1 MSKLFSN
8 FLNNAQIDIDGGPQ
22 DGQGDTGLGYAAGL
36 TKETARNAWNSS
48 AFVQDVFDYYQE
60 RDGKTFTSTDEA
72 KDYFMEDRRWRNMN
86 TVSIGRD
93 IYDSKSQSDAQNT
106 RLARLQTTFD
116 AMPDFYEEGGDG
128 WQGFRTNAAAGLLDV
143 INVVGFGSGGVAARA
158 AAAGVMAKAGTH
170 SVKNAT
176 TQAALG
182 QARKAG
188 IRAGLTKGAT
198 SEALAGG
205 LVEGIHSLGTQ
216 SRDIKIGLQDKYSLM
231 QTGAAIGGGLIGGAL
246 LGAPM
251 GLAGAL
257 VPNVNP
263 MSKGFGKG
271 NAIGRGI
278 RDGRRAAFRAD
289 LDGRQTA
296 AAKAQQEAE
305 NAAPEEPTGIGTPAN
320 KVRLTQVFT
329 DRAERQRTQEL
340 QDAVME
346 QGTADDSGKTID
358 VSASSSVDTSASQ
371 RFLNG
376 VKAMN
381 DSIGLASKYDADAEK
396 MVAAGANE
404 VKIREARDLAERHR
418 AVADKIEVQLQ
429 GIDAPSKATADVD
442 IKLLEDLTN
451 QQKRIGYTDGVG
463 NAADNTMNAAVG
475 EGFTVEENTQ
485 GEGRSLV
492 RDVTNA
498 VAQAQGV
505 DAVGVGKNRENL
517 TGGGQPSDTAGERLS
532 DVNESAIAEREARIQ
547 EALRQQ
553 VEAAG
558 EKLPELDEAVDSA
571 TRELQDA
578 ERGLQKEVVGQDADG
593 GNIEKVTSAP
603 DSPEMA
609 VFNEKRQALD
619 DATKAADDQRA
630 VQDAVKEKSS
640 EATKLFEQDRMA
652 RHAAKVAAQPVE
664 EPSGGTPDVAPVEVV
679 VTATERIVNIVDMN
693 TNADSRFA
701 VLQLLVDNI
710 GGPFT
715 AKQLAEQISS
725 IKKNTKAAIA
735 ARKAK
740 FQAILEEYAGR
751 SDAIELLNDDDG
763 IAASALNNVV
773 FETLLDANQAEK
785 YGDATPYRAGAMA
798 EYNDWRERQAVEI
811 FDDRL
816 VDGFG
821 LPDQVLEGM
830 AQDFTPE
837 FADIARAAIN
847 NPDVQRVD
855 FPPAKKSEIKVF
867 IEGLPSSMKTEL
879 NEFKEKYLS
888 SLLASGQM
896 KMADAETIV
905 NRLAD
910 DKVDRWMRRS
920 GDFVERNQQAISNE
934 IDANRQMRQELT
946 KALEK
951 MLRTFK
957 PSLAESAAGK
967 KYTTEIQSREFRL
980 AGYDFGNIL
989 ASPGGDIV
997 GVAKGATRIRYK
1009 VSPTKDATPAQE
1021 AHLAARAEIAALI
1034 DKYGFKRDMYVSKI
1048 ISILDTRNEKLQKS
1062 REKNIDMGRRGVDD
1076 ETYAYGDRKGQRTDS
1091 AKKLDRLAYDS
1102 TSTNPV
1108 KDGKSIRGDRGNV
1121 RTSSAIGVSDAT
1133 AALGLGKH
1141 IGYTQV
1147 AATGKMTVWGKTTE
1161 GKATTAQLAAVFGK
1175 SKGGKL
1181 FRKTTVRNGQT
1192 GKLETLN
1199 SQVTAQMAIHDA
1211 AIDAASE
1218 QRVSNSVK
1226 AKRNLPYTQ
1235 PRITAIEQLD
1245 KAINKLKSAKNPK
1258 PSKKNPDAAI
1268 DPQKVADAQDAL
1280 DALYSK
1286 LRIATFFV
1294 DDPSLKKGTQILV
1307 DPAQLQ
1313 LARQALVDSTS
1324 DASEISDAQV
1334 MRRALKG
1341 IVSDFNSSTKKEAAA
1356 DNKVEYL
1363 ENEGLTSLRTEYN
1376 ALRNKLHDTMKGRLE
1391 KQGDGTMART
1401 GEKVAMDEVEL
1412 QRMRATLTK
1421 LGFALQNALDTG
1433 AKVDSKVADDLI
1445 SAPGKARAAA
1455 ARQDYARTKS
1465 EGDQATRDAA
1475 QEAAMNERRGLD
1487 GDNAYDQAFQNFD
1500 HIKDPELRAEL
1511 EADAFNAA
1519 VTATLNNRAGNGPE
1533 MTPEDYAIMAGVPLN
1548 EAKPINPATKT
1559 AVRQKADSIMQEEAA
1574 SVEMGEDIAEALTIQ
1589 RDNGLPKAWLEDQIK
1604 KIRAHYA
1611 KKTKPV
1617 TEPDSV
1623 PPTSKGKPPYIRVI
1637 DGIEIDLFNDL
1648 DYVDL
1653 GNSRTSIGFEGRMLG
1668 AVDSLPDGK
1677 AVFTRASDGK
1687 VYVFDTKKDLI
1698 DDLLP
1703 MFRETFNQVANKMP
1717 NKYRRKANQVGTEY
1731 PIDHKNSE
1739 TYGNNKPL
1747 TPNTKK
1753 GETPL
1758 DTPAKP
1764 VDPADRLT
1772 HNGEYYAAQIPT
1784 GKMFAVQIVDKT
1796 SKLKGSVRA
1805 TSLKKAQSAGDM
1817 LKNSSRYEFIF
1828 GHVDLPSTGV
1838 SRKDQL
1844 LETFRPMDA
1853 SDSFYDRNG
1862 KLVTVADADAELA
1875 SLANT
1880 VPDGSK
1886 AAVNTKASKLSTI
1899 ADNPIS
1905 GSEEH
1910 IAVLAELATVP
1921 KTIGELNDMMF
1932 GLESIS
1938 WNMLP
1943 SLNSYKNFMRL
1954 RASVGA
1960 LLNSSAKNGIDRD
1973 TARRVKVN
1981 YNQLQQALSEHA
1993 PDDLAAS
2000 VSFLENLFTF
2010 TGKSPLIEVGNEN
2023 SFTPDFANEK
2033 FGSKR
2038 NRITLDKEQINAG
2051 GNRHTPITATII
2063 HETAHWLYAN
2073 VLDETDKVQF
2083 WSAME
2088 KFYNDAEA
2096 GDGLDMDLLQKG
2108 SVDPQLFSNSLH
2120 SPSEYFAN
2128 QFLTWVT
2135 SNGQVNN
2142 ISLWGKIAQLGT
2154 MLLNNLRGIETPGV
2168 QLDPDL
2174 VPIFQKH
2181 MPVLQPDPVT
2191 GKMNVGISRFAHLEG
2206 VGAKFGKPMKEGQKR
2221 NTAAF
2226 LGEKIRLLDTTR
2238 LTLLGAKMR
2247 TPASLDDSLSLATDM
2262 EAAKN
2267 KIYGMFGGKA
2277 GEETH
2282 YFNPLQEGSGN
2293 VRITMFDTG
2302 TGSLQR
2308 GKLLE
2313 AQHKVHAFLK
2323 ALRENKK
2330 AFNPDVEETKQRDDE
2345 IRKLIDDGGTP
2356 DEATEAKIR
2365 EDSPYDNLDEKI
2377 IQQMDLL
2384 ATNLNN
2390 AMDVMNRQMIAA
2402 FNRQMPRDATT
2413 DLYIGITFEGQAEVR
2428 KVNRKSERFKKMARE
2443 DAAEY
2448 QSKKEALDL
2457 IVAQFNNAGIDIAD
2471 VAPDDLAG
2479 MVDELAVPI
2488 APIEA
2493 LKRHIVDGDT
2503 GVMAIQSIF
2512 QSINELGARPDL
2524 TSIPTMQE
2532 LYKQALAKGDF
2543 AKQILTEL
2551 TNMSKNG
2558 EQHKIVARLA
2568 KAATELG
2575 DPLWIQIALR
2585 WKTDPKNI
2593 GVKHEGVYAPPN
2605 KPAGDKSAPFVVA
2618 KGAMTHRRA
2627 DVETVLQSLWTNF
2640 HNAGISETEAP
2651 NKIVDTEYTA
2661 HVITGYGQNKAGND
2675 EVVLEQDGPL
2685 FKEMRKTLRKL
2696 AVKIT
2701 RINDARLNQ
2710 QPSREALD
2718 AKKDYITENLYEDV
2732 LPDLYMMAYRML
2744 SPSQQKDINDAAQ
2757 VSYAD
2762 ANQRESETLDFFVT
2776 RAMRQ
2781 TNSGVKPDIG
2791 KTNTFDDRLRTLLKR
2806 QYENS
2811 SQNQA
2816 SGGTFT
2822 YDPPKFAVADVENG
2836 LKEIGQI
2843 VFDLT
2848 HDILAFPKD
2857 TIAFKRDYDEANK
2870 WVNSGEDLFLLS
2882 PTKEE
2887 VAIARTPVLMAAKS
2901 HGSSTISPTIA
2912 GRFGRELTMSM
2923 SEKMQ
2928 ATVRTFLGASPFENV
2943 DTFLRFNKS
2952 PQADVNGVTK
2962 TSDGPYGDGVYMTK
2976 AGEADAEF
2984 DEVEFLETTKRALQ
2998 SSPLTPADID
3008 GGMVSAEAIVFY
3020 RQSILDLMNRSQDQ
3034 NGVVNHEL
3042 KHFLAMQDR
3051 HWRLLESLDG
3061 SIVQPKVVPVF
3072 AKMSTPFDLTS
3083 GSSYSFR
3090 SDAQDGISYLI
3101 GRMVN
3106 AGLIN
3111 FGAVEELM
3119 SNVPDTFSGAAL
3131 HRTLTGEDGLMVK
3144 HGTAKNAIKARQAFN
3159 AFMSGQG
3166 YDALT
3171 TDVGDVVFSS
3181 ASVRQAEG
3189 GFTPVDANFSSN
3201 PTRNSERKMGGS
3213 LAIEMAVVNGE
3224 LPPGRFANLAQ
3235 EAQRLELPVQL
3246 VPVLG
3251 KIFKKQDVTEADA
3264 QKVSKLSSVVNFFS
3278 ENAAHFRNVGA
3289 NWYADKIKPQD
3300 GAGFFEEHDVE
3311 LHNTVNGVFQKLNA
3325 LPDAGGRVKK
3335 WANRNRGLMLKDAK
3349 QPDSHNRIIS
3359 ALRRGRGAV
3368 QELAQEEREAALE
3381 IGRLFDAELKKMRDL
3396 GIAVGDARNLG
3407 NDFYVPQV
3415 WDVDELLANPNRFK
3429 DALVT
3434 YFKRE
3439 QNSPDYRGQKRHS
3452 IDELEA
3458 KAENVHYRLTQGHDP
3473 SIDTQVQKALGSIFA
3488 PRVLQLQ
3495 AGDMVEMDNFLVTD
3509 LQGIM
3514 SKYFDRTVRKR
3525 LLTER
3530 FGLNM
3535 HGFDTYLDVAR
3546 GATMSGKG
3554 SGLDRAVEILRSAKH
3569 TSSHGQSKEGPLQVD
3584 EVLVPRVQGRGN
3596 EIKDLLVS
3604 VEKELGD
3611 TPELRRKNKHRA
3623 RAMLINA
3630 VEGIDRDDVGY
3641 NVRVDAII
3649 NAMIDFPRTNRLTHS
3664 NETKMRDM
3672 MNVLNKRSIDGG
3684 DGSELRYVVSRN
3696 MKAFNSVS
3704 LLGFTTLTSMPD
3716 MVLPL
3721 IRSGDMRAFYTAWKG
3736 YVKKDPAYRDAARN
3750 IGVGIENLMHDRAV
3764 QQSGAGNQKFTNSF
3778 FNFTGLTGWT
3788 NINREVSAMVGF
3800 ESFKTEI
3807 NRALAMRAKGLR
3819 GSKDYETSIR
3829 YLKRYGLTGEGA
3841 KYDFL
3846 KHGAIRLDEL
3856 PPSDEAIKKQ
3866 VQMAMLRFTNESV
3879 FMPNPNDTPL
3889 WAQNPWQSMMWQLK
3903 SFPLMMARLSGYVIS
3918 EAKAGNTKPALY
3930 LLTAG
3935 VGMGSLSVMTKDVVQ
3950 MRGGEDEQSMALR
3963 ERKGSDTNM
3972 LGLWSI
3978 AQGLGAKEGGDA
3990 DENLGL
3996 YIDGLLAV
4004 GGLGLFAELLYNASA
4019 QMDNGA
4025 YGTVRIASSI
4035 FGPSVSAGTGA
4046 IDVATGLKDYVTGDG
4061 EATAKRRA
4069 MLRQLAMRFPILGG
4083 VSYFRESAADLGGEP
4098 STGGK
4103 KSNSSSFGGTFD

>member
-1 MSKLFSN
+1 MSQKFNN
-8 FLNNAQIDIDGGPQ
+8 FLSTLQSDIDGGPQ

-60 RDGKTFTSTDEA
+60 RDGKTFKSTDEA
-72 KDYFMEDRRWRNMN
+72 RDYFMEDRRWRNMN
-86 TVSIGRD
+86 TISIGRD
-93 IYDSKSQSDAQNT
+93 IYDSKSQSDAQNL

-128 WQGFRTNAAAGLLDV
+128 WQGFGTNAAAGLLDI
-143 INVVGFGSGGVAARA
+143 INLVGFGSGGVAARA
-158 AAAGVMAKAGTH
+158 AAAGVMAKAGTQ
-170 SVKNAT
+170 SVKGLAT
-176 TQAALG
+176 QTALG
-182 QARKAG
+182 KAKKAG

-205 LVEGIHSLGTQ
+205 LVEGVHSLGTQ

-231 QTGAAIGGGLIGGAL
+231 QTGAAIGGGLIGGAV

-263 MSKGFGKG
+263 LSKGFGKG

-278 RDGRRAAFRAD
+278 RDGRRSAFRAD
-289 LDGRQTA
+289 LDARQTA
-296 AAKAQQEAE
+296 AAEAKAAAE
-305 NAAPEEPTGIGTPAN
+305 TAEPEVAQGIGTEAN
-320 KVRLTQVFT
+320 KTRLTEVFT
-329 DRAERQRTQEL
+329 ARANHQRTQEL
-340 QDAVME
+340 QSQVME
-346 QGTADDSGKTID
+346 DGLDADGNKTVDVGT
-358 VSASSSVDTSASQ
+358 SSTVETSASQ
-371 RFLNG
+371 RFLNA

-381 DSIGLASKYDADAEK
+381 DSVGLATKYDAKAQKLVDAGGDE
-396 MVAAGANE
+396 A
-404 VKIREARDLAERHR
+404 KIAEARDLAERHR
-418 AVADKIEVQLQ
+418 AVADNIEVQLQ
-429 GIDAPSKATADVD
+429 IIDSPNKGTADVD
-442 IKLLEDLTN
+442 IKLLEDLTK
-451 QQKRIGYTDGVG
+451 QQKRIGYTEGVG
-463 NAADNTMNAAVG
+463 NAADNTMNPAVG
-475 EGFTVEENTQ
+475 EGFTVEDNTQ
-485 GEGRSLV
+485 GEGRTLA
-492 RDVTNA
+492 RDVDNA
-498 VAQAQGV
+498 AGQAQGKETL
-505 DAVGVGKNRENL
+505 AAGERNQFK
-517 TGGGQPSDTAGERLS
+517 GGGQPSDTAGERLS
-532 DVNESAIAEREARIQ
+532 DVNESAIAEREAAVQ
-547 EALRQQ
+547 KALREQ

-558 EKLPELDEAVDSA
+558 EKLPELDEAVEAA
-571 TRELQDA
+571 TREL
-578 ERGLQKEVVGQDADG
+578 KEADRALTKEQVGTDADG
-593 GNIEKVTSAP
+593 NPVEKVTNAP
-603 DSPEMA
+603 DSPEIKA
-609 VFNEKRQALD
+609 FNEKRAALA
-619 DATKAADDQRA
+619 DAQKAADDQRA
-630 VQDAVKEKSS
+630 VQDAVKEKSA
-640 EATKLFEQDRMA
+640 EATKVFEQDRVA
-652 RHAAKVAAQPVE
+652 RQAARVAEEPVE
-664 EPSGGTPDVAPVEVV
+664 EPEVKTPDAAPVEVV
-679 VTATERIVNIVDMN
+679 VTATERITNIVDMN
-693 TNADSRFA
+693 TNAESRLA

-751 SDAIELLNDDDG
+751 SDALELLNEEDG

-798 EYNDWRERQAVEI
+798 EYNAWLEQEAIAIYRDRE
-811 FDDRL
+811 L
-816 VDGFG
+816 DGFG
-821 LPDQVLEGM
+821 LPDEVLASM
-830 AQDFTPE
+830 AEDFTPE
-837 FADIARAAIN
+837 FADVARAAIN
-847 NPDVQRVD
+847 NPEVQRVE
-855 FPPAKKSEIKVF
+855 FTPAKKSEIKAFVDD
-867 IEGLPSSMKTEL
+867 LPAAMKSEL
-879 NEFKEKYLS
+879 NEFREKYLS
-888 SLLASGQM
+888 SLLASGEM
-896 KMADAETIV
+896 RLADAERIV
-905 NRLAD
+905 NGLAE
-910 DKVDRWMRRS
+910 DKVDKWMRRS
-920 GDFVERNQQAISNE
+920 GDFAERNQQALTNE
-934 IDANRQMRQELT
+934 IENNRNIRREFT
-946 KALEK
+946 VALEK
-951 MLRTFK
+951 MLQTFK
-957 PSLAESAAGK
+957 PSLAEKEAGK
-967 KYTTEIQSREFRL
+967 SYRKQIGTAEFRL

-989 ASPGGDIV
+989 ASPGGDLV
-997 GVAKGATRIRYK
+997 GDAKGAKRVKFRS
-1009 VSPTKDATPAQE
+1009 SPTKDATPAQE
-1021 AHLAARAEIAALI
+1021 AHMAARARVAALI
-1034 DKYGFKRDMYVSKI
+1034 DKYGFKRDMTVSKI
-1048 ISILDTRNEKLQKS
+1048 ISILDERNAKLQKS
-1062 REKNIDMGRRGVDD
+1062 RKRNIDMGRQGLDD
-1076 ETYAYGDRKGQRTDS
+1076 ETVLYGPNKGNRSDS
-1091 AKKLDRLAYDS
+1091 AKKLDRLAYES
-1102 TSTNPV
+1102 TSTNPI
-1108 KDGKSIRGDRGNV
+1108 KDGRTIRADRGVV
-1121 RTSSAIGVSDAT
+1121 RSSKAIGISDEA
-1133 AALGLGKH
+1133 AALGHGAH

-1147 AATGKMTVWGKTTE
+1147 APTGKMTVWGKTVE

-1175 SKGGKL
+1175 GKGGKL

-1199 SQVTAQMAIHDA
+1199 SQVTAQIQILDG

-1218 QRVSNSVK
+1218 QRISNPVK
-1226 AKRNLPYTQ
+1226 AKRNLPYTK
-1235 PRITAIEQLD
+1235 PRIAAIEKLD
-1245 KAINKLKSAKNPK
+1245 KAINKLKNAQNPK
-1258 PSKKNPDAAI
+1258 PSKKNPEAVV

-1280 DALYSK
+1280 DTLHSQ

-1307 DPAQLQ
+1307 DPARLQ

-1324 DASEISDAQV
+1324 DASTITDAQV
-1334 MRRALKG
+1334 MRRALKS

-1363 ENEGLTSLRTEYN
+1363 ENEGLKSLMSEYN
-1376 ALRNKLHDTMKGRLE
+1376 ALRNKLYDVMKGKLE
-1391 KQGDGTMART
+1391 KQPDGSMART
-1401 GEKVAMDEVEL
+1401 GDKVAMEAVEL
-1412 QRMRATLTK
+1412 QRMRNTFTK
-1421 LGFALQNALDTG
+1421 LGYTLQTALDTG
-1433 AKVDSKVADDLI
+1433 AKVDSKVADDII
-1445 SAPGKARAAA
+1445 SAPGKERAKA
-1455 ARQDYARTKS
+1455 ARVKFARDKA

-1475 QEAAMNERRGLD
+1475 QEAAMNERR
-1487 GDNAYDQAFQNFD
+1487 NQANPYDEAFQDFG
-1500 HIKDPELRAEL
+1500 HITDPDLRAEL

-1519 VTATLNNRAGNGPE
+1519 VTANLNNRAGNGPD
-1533 MTPEDYAIMAGVPLN
+1533 MTPEDYALMAGVDPN
-1548 EAKPINPATKT
+1548 DVKPIHPATKA
-1559 AVRQKADSIMQEEAA
+1559 AVKQKADSIMQEEAA
-1574 SVEMGEDIAEALTIQ
+1574 SVEMGEEIAEALSIQ
-1589 RDNGLPKAWLEDQIK
+1589 RENGLPKEWLQGQIK
-1604 KIRAHYA
+1604 QIRAHYA

-1617 TEPDSV
+1617 TEPNSV
-1623 PPTSKGKPPYIRVI
+1623 PPTSKGRPPYIRVI

-1653 GNSRTSIGFEGRMLG
+1653 GDGRTSIRFEGFMLG

-1677 AVFTRASDGK
+1677 AVFTRASDST
-1687 VYVFDTKKDLI
+1687 VRVFDSKKDLI

-1703 MFRETFNQVANKMP
+1703 MFRESFNIVADKMP
-1717 NKYRRKANQVGTEY
+1717 NKYTRKSNQVGTEY

-1739 TYGNNKPL
+1739 IYGNNKPL

-1784 GKMFAVQIVDKT
+1784 GKMFAVQIVDET

-1805 TSLKKAQSAGDM
+1805 TSMKKPQSAGDM
-1817 LKNSSRYEFIF
+1817 LKNSSRYQFIF
-1828 GHVDLPSTGV
+1828 GHVDLPATGI

-1844 LETFRPMDA
+1844 IETFRPMDA
-1853 SDSFYDRNG
+1853 NDSFYNRNG
-1862 KLVTVADADAELA
+1862 KLVTVAEADAELA
-1875 SLANT
+1875 TKANV

-1886 AAVNTKASKLSTI
+1886 AAVNTKASKLSKI
-1899 ADNPIS
+1899 AGNPIN
-1905 GSEEH
+1905 GSKED

-1932 GLESIS
+1932 GLESIT
-1938 WNMLP
+1938 WDKMP
-1943 SLNSYKNFMRL
+1943 SVDSYKNFMRL
-1954 RASVGA
+1954 RAAVGS
-1960 LLNSSAKNGIDRD
+1960 LMNSSAKNGIDRE
-1973 TARRVKVN
+1973 TARRVKTN
-1981 YNQLQQALSEHA
+1981 YNQLQNALSEHA

-2010 TGKSPLIEVGNEN
+2010 TGKSPLIEVGDEN
-2023 SFTPDFANEK
+2023 TFTPDFANER

-2063 HETAHWLYAN
+2063 HETGHWLYAN

-2088 KFYNDAEA
+2088 KFYKDAEA
-2096 GDGLDMDLLQKG
+2096 GGGLDENLLRTG
-2108 SVDPQLFSNSLH
+2108 SVDPQLFTNSLS

-2142 ISLWGKIAQLGT
+2142 ISLWGKVAQLGA
-2154 MLLNNLRGIETPGV
+2154 MLLNNLLGRETPGV

-2191 GKMNVGISRFAHLEG
+2191 GKMNVGISRFAHLQG
-2206 VGAKFGKPMKEGQKR
+2206 MGAKFGKPMKEGQKR

-2226 LGEKIRLLDTTR
+2226 LGEKIALLDTTR

-2262 EAAKN
+2262 ETAKN

-2313 AQHKVHAFLK
+2313 AQHKVHVFLK

-2330 AFNPDVEETKQRDDE
+2330 AFNPDIEETKQRDDE
-2345 IRKLIDDGGTP
+2345 IRKLIEDGGTP

-2390 AMDVMNRQMIAA
+2390 AMDVMNRQMLAA
-2402 FNRQMPRDATT
+2402 FNRQMPRDAKT

-2428 KVNRKSERFKKMARE
+2428 KVNRKSERFKKLARE

-2457 IVAQFNNAGIDIAD
+2457 IIAQYNNEGLDIGE
-2471 VAPDDLAG
+2471 VAPDDLAA
-2479 MVDELAVPI
+2479 MVDEVAVPV

-2493 LKRHIVDGDT
+2493 LKRHVVEGDS
-2503 GVMAIQSIF
+2503 GVMAIHSIF
-2512 QSINELGARPDL
+2512 EAIQEMGARPDL
-2524 TSIPTMQE
+2524 KAMPTMQE
-2532 LYKQALAKGDF
+2532 LYKQAMAKGDF
-2543 AKQILTEL
+2543 AKKILAEL
-2551 TNMSKNG
+2551 TTLSKNG
-2558 EQHKIVARLA
+2558 ERHKIVARLA

-2593 GVKHEGVYAPPN
+2593 GIKHEGVYTPSS
-2605 KPAGDKSAPFVVA
+2605 KPAGDKSGPFVVA
-2618 KGAMTHRRA
+2618 KGAMTYRRA
-2627 DVETVLQSLWTNF
+2627 DVQTVLQSLWSNF
-2640 HNAGISETEAP
+2640 HNAGISNVEEP

-2661 HVITGYGQNKAGND
+2661 HVVTGFGPNKPGND
-2675 EVVLEQDGPL
+2675 EVVLDQDGAL
-2685 FKEMRKTLRKL
+2685 FKEMRKTLRKM

-2701 RINDARLNQ
+2701 RVNDARLSNKDT
-2710 QPSREALD
+2710 STKGLD
-2718 AKKDYITENLYEDV
+2718 EKKDYITKNLYEDV

-2762 ANQRESETLDFFVT
+2762 ANTTESDTLDFFVT

-2791 KTNTFDDRLRTLLKR
+2791 KVNTFDDRLRALLKR
-2806 QYENS
+2806 QYEDS

-2816 SGGTFT
+2816 LGGTFT

-2848 HDILAFPKD
+2848 QDILAFPKD

-2943 DTFLRFNKS
+2943 STFLRFNKS
-2952 PQADVNGVTK
+2952 PQADVNGVTR
-2962 TSDGPYGDGVYMTK
+2962 TSDGPFGDGVYMSK
-2976 AGEADAEF
+2976 AAEADAEF
-2984 DEVEFLETTKRALQ
+2984 DEADFLETTKRTLQ
-2998 SSPLTPADID
+2998 SSPLSEADID
-3008 GGMVSAEAIVFY
+3008 GGMASAEAIVFY
-3020 RQSILDLMNRSQDQ
+3020 RERILDLMNRSQDQ

-3042 KHFLAMQDR
+3042 KHFLTMQDQ
-3051 HWRLLESLDG
+3051 HWRLLGSLDA
-3061 SIVQPKVVPVF
+3061 SLVQPKVVPVF
-3072 AKMSTPFDLTS
+3072 AKISTPFDLTS
-3083 GSSYSFR
+3083 SSSYSFR
-3090 SDAQDGISYLI
+3090 NDAQDGISYLI

-3106 AGLIN
+3106 ARLIN

-3119 SNVPDTFSGAAL
+3119 DSVTDTFSGAAL
-3131 HRTLTGEDGLMVK
+3131 HRTLTGRNGLMVK
-3144 HGTAKNAIKARQAFN
+3144 HGTATDEKKARQAFN
-3159 AFMSGQG
+3159 AFMSKQG

-3171 TDVGDVVFSS
+3171 TDIGDVVFSS

-3189 GFTPVDANFSSN
+3189 GFTPVDATYSTN
-3201 PTRNSERKMGGS
+3201 PTINFNRKVAGS
-3213 LAIEMAVVNGE
+3213 LAEEMAVINGE
-3224 LPPGRFANLAQ
+3224 LPPGMFANLAQ

-3251 KIFKKQDVTEADA
+3251 KMFKKQDVTEADA

-3289 NWYADKIKPQD
+3289 NWYADKIKPQE

-3311 LHNTVNGVFQKLNA
+3311 LHNTVNSVFQKLNV
-3325 LPDAGGRVKK
+3325 LPDAGGRIKK

-3349 QPDSHNRIIS
+3349 QPASHARIIS

-3368 QELAQEEREAALE
+3368 QNLAQPEREIALE
-3381 IGRLFDAELKKMRDL
+3381 IGRLFDAELQKMRAL
-3396 GIAVGDARNLG
+3396 GISVGDARNLG

-3439 QNSPDYRGQKRHS
+3439 QNSPDYQGQKRHS
-3452 IDELEA
+3452 IAELEE
-3458 KAENVHYRLTQGHDP
+3458 KADNVHYRLTQGHDP
-3473 SIDTQVQKALGSIFA
+3473 SVDTQVQKALGSIFA

-3495 AGDMVEMDNFLVTD
+3495 AGDMPEMDNFLVTD

-3554 SGLDRAVEILRSAKH
+3554 NGLDRAVEILRSTKH

-3584 EVLVPRVQGRGN
+3584 TVTVPSVKGRGDV
-3596 EIKDLLVS
+3596 IKDLLVS
-3604 VEKELGD
+3604 VQRELGD
-3611 TPELRRKNKHRA
+3611 TPEKRRKNKHRA

-3630 VEGIDRDDVGY
+3630 VDGSDRDDVGY

-3649 NAMIDFPRTNRLTHS
+3649 NAMIDFPNSNRLTHS

-3684 DGSELRYVVSRN
+3684 DGTELRYVVSRN

-3721 IRSGDMRAFYTAWKG
+3721 IRSGDMKAFYTAWKG

-3807 NRALAMRAKGLR
+3807 NRALAMRAKGQR

-3866 VQMAMLRFTNESV
+3866 VQMSMLRFTNESV

-3918 EAKAGNTKPALY
+3918 EAKAGNVKPAMY

-3950 MRGGEDEQSMALR
+3950 MRGGEDERSMALR

-3972 LGLWSI
+3972 LGLWSM
-3978 AQGLGAKEGGDA
+3978 AQALGAKEGGDA
-3990 DENLGL
+3990 DQNLGL

-4025 YGTVRIASSI
+4025 YGTVRIASSV
-4035 FGPSVSAGTGA
+4035 FGPSVSAGSGA
-4046 IDVATGLKDYVTGDG
+4046 IDVATGLKDYFTGDG
-4061 EATAKRRA
+4061 ENTAKRRA
-4069 MLRQLAMRFPILGG
+4069 MLRQLAMRFPVLGG
-4083 VSYFRESAADLGGEP
+4083 VSFFRESAADLGGEP
-4098 STGGK
+4098 NTGGRK
-4103 KSNSSSFGGTFD
+4103 SSSFGGGLD